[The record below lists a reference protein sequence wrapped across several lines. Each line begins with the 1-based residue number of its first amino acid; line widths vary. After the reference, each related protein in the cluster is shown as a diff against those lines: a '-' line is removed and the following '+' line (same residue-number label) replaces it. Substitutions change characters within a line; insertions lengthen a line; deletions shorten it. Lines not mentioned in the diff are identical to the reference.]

1 MNREDASAV
10 PWMAKF
16 RRDPAPKKV
25 VWHQDDVTHDRFY
38 WLAVEPGQASGGVDG
53 GRLGRGAGGP
63 DRAGRGRRDG

>member
-16 RRDPAPKKV
+16 RRDPVPKKV

-38 WLAVEPGQASGGVDG
+38 WLAVEPGQAQAAVD
-53 GRLGRGAGGP
+53 RR
-63 DRAGRGRRDG
+63 RHRSRGRRSGSSRPRASTG